1 MENETEKQRQM
12 EYIYIHYHKLMLK
25 VAYNIV
31 KNREDAQD
39 VVQQALLQLMSNPS
53 EIENTVEK
61 RLRSY
66 VLTTVHN
73 CAIDLL
79 RKQSRLQSS
88 LLFFQEA
95 CILDQ
100 TLPMIHICLE
110 NLPENYRDPFAGSDN
125 HSGAAQKRLGGM
137 RSDTPLKD
145 ETDFIERVRKGV
157 METFSL
163 ETE

>member
-1 MENETEKQRQM
+1 METETEKQRQM

-39 VVQQALLQLMSNPS
+39 VVQQALLQMMSNPS
-53 EIENTVEK
+53 KIENTEEK
-61 RLRSY
+61 RLRGY

-79 RKQSRLQSS
+79 RRQTRLQSS
-88 LLFFQEA
+88 ALLFQEA

-100 TLPMIHICLE
+100 PLPMIHICLE
-110 NLPENYRDPFAGSDN
+110 NLPENYRN
-125 HSGAAQKRLGGM
+125 VLL
-137 RSDTPLKD
+137 LKHRWGYSSE
-145 ETDFIERVRKGV
+145 ETARILHLSEVNVIKIDQRAKKKLEVLCRDFH
-157 METFSL
+157 L
-163 ETE
+163 L

>member
-39 VVQQALLQLMSNPS
+39 VVQQALLQMMSNPS
-53 EIENTVEK
+53 KIENTEEK
-61 RLRSY
+61 RLRGY

-110 NLPENYRDPFAGSDN
+110 NLPENYRDV
-125 HSGAAQKRLGGM
+125 LL
-137 RSDTPLKD
+137 LKHRWGYSSE
-145 ETDFIERVRKGV
+145 ETARILHLSEVNVIKIDQRAKKKLEVLCRDFH
-157 METFSL
+157 L
-163 ETE
+163 L

>member
-39 VVQQALLQLMSNPS
+39 VVQQALLQMMSNPS
-53 EIENTVEK
+53 KIENTEEK
-61 RLRSY
+61 RLRGY

-100 TLPMIHICLE
+100 PLPLIHICLE
-110 NLPENYRDPFAGSDN
+110 NLPDNYRNVLLLKHRWGYSSEETA
-125 HSGAAQKRLGGM
+125 RLLHLSEVNVIKIDQ
-137 RSDTPLKD
+137 RAKKKL
-145 ETDFIERVRKGV
+145 EVLCRDFH
-157 METFSL
+157 L
-163 ETE
+163 L

>member
-39 VVQQALLQLMSNPS
+39 VVQQALLQMMSNPS
-53 EIENTVEK
+53 KIENTEEK
-61 RLRSY
+61 RLRGY

-79 RKQSRLQSS
+79 RKQTKLRSSSMIYQETCIMDQS
-88 LLFFQEA
+88 
-95 CILDQ
+95 I
-100 TLPMIHICLE
+100 PMIHICLE
-110 NLPENYRDPFAGSDN
+110 NLPENYRN
-125 HSGAAQKRLGGM
+125 VLL
-137 RSDTPLKD
+137 LKHRWGYSSE
-145 ETDFIERVRKGV
+145 ETARILHLSEVNVIKIDQRAKKKLEVLCRDFH
-157 METFSL
+157 L
-163 ETE
+163 L